1 MYENINKETLQVK
14 KMSTQKIA
22 YLIIHTSKK
31 FLQRNFWTDAID
43 LSNNQEP
50 LVLIQNRFS
59 KQILQEI

>member
-1 MYENINKETLQVK
+1 MYENIKKETLQVK

-31 FLQRNFWTDAID
+31 FLQRNFWADAID

>member
-1 MYENINKETLQVK
+1 MYENIKKETLQVK